1 MTMSVPSPEKIAA
14 LVPRW
19 TRDLERLL
27 PIRSQFIISGNIR
40 DHFLTPV
47 AEGRVAPAP
56 LRRCL
61 WQTLARQHFD
71 ILLIHDPVEGIR
83 PYPNNAATLEMART
97 LFKLNLQD
105 GQAMPMSLDHLAD
118 LMGLLNRTREARAA
132 LLIDF
137 ASRLARHPD
146 QLDAGEHRFFLA
158 AERLAVHA
166 VPVVL
171 KAPPPGHDNR
181 PRFNPV
187 LWLLNRPQDLPSWFA
202 LDNARI
208 ESIGIG
214 LPDFEMRE
222 AAARSYFSLFASA
235 TPGEANANASAEADE
250 ATTDDEA
257 RQAAFAATFARV
269 TEGLT
274 LVALSDIAQLANRQG
289 IGWERVEDAVQC
301 YKVGVLENPWKKPYL
316 RGRIAHAAARIET
329 RVKGQ
334 PQAVTKTVDILMRS
348 VMGLTGAQAKSGG
361 NRPRGVLFF
370 AGPTGVGKTE
380 LAKTLTEIIFGDE
393 RAYIRFDMSEFAEEH
408 NGARLLGAPPG
419 YVGFEAGGELT
430 NAVREKPFSVV
441 LFDEVEKA
449 HPRILDKFLQ
459 ILEDGRLTDGRGD
472 VTYFSETLLVFTSNL
487 GIFIE
492 DEHGRRVQ
500 NIAPG
505 DPYEIVEARI
515 KGAIADYFK
524 YRLSRP
530 EILNRIGDNIVVFN
544 FITPP
549 VAKPIFAGML
559 ENVLRRVREEHRLA
573 LHFAPTALQRLQDWC
588 IEDLGN
594 GGRGIG
600 NRLESRFIN
609 PLARALFA
617 LDDLASREEA
627 TIADLVEDE
636 MGIVSVILR

>member
-1 MTMSVPSPEKIAA
+1 MTTPPLSPEKIAA
-14 LVPRW
+14 LAPRW

-27 PIRSQFIISGNIR
+27 PIRAQFIVSGNIR
-40 DHFLTPV
+40 DHFLTSISNNIV
-47 AEGRVAPAP
+47 TPAP
-56 LRRCL
+56 LRQCL
-61 WQTLARQHFD
+61 WQVLTRQNYEL
-71 ILLIHDPVEGIR
+71 LLIYDPVEGIC
-83 PYPNNAATLEMART
+83 PYPNDDAALEIARRIFN
-97 LFKLNLQD
+97 LKLHED
-105 GQAMPMSLDHLAD
+105 RTMPMNLDHLAD
-118 LMGLLNRTREARAA
+118 LMKELTRTREVRAA

-166 VPVVL
+166 VPILL
-171 KAPPPGHDNR
+171 KTPKADENNR

-208 ESIGIG
+208 ESLSIG

-222 AAARSYFSLFASA
+222 AAARSYFSLFPPPDDTSKE
-235 TPGEANANASAEADE
+235 G
-250 ATTDDEA
+250 DDEA
-257 RQAAFAATFARV
+257 RTKFSTALARA
-269 TEGLT
+269 TEGLPLT
-274 LVALSDIAQLANRQG
+274 ALSDTAQLANRQG
-289 IGWERVEDAVQC
+289 IPWDRVEDAVQC

-316 RGRIAHAAARIET
+316 KSRIASAAAQIET

-348 VMGLTGAQAKSGG
+348 VMGLTGAQTKSGG

-380 LAKTLTEIIFGDE
+380 LAKTLTELIFGDE

-408 NGARLLGAPPG
+408 TGARLLGAPPG

-459 ILEDGRLTDGRGD
+459 ILEDGRLTGGRGD
-472 VTYFSETLLVFTSNL
+472 VAYFSETILVFTSNL
-487 GIFIE
+487 GIFVE

-500 NIAPG
+500 NVAPG
-505 DPYEIVEARI
+505 DAYETVEARV

-549 VAKPIFAGML
+549 VAERIFTGML
-559 ENVLRRVREEHRLA
+559 DNVVRRVREEHRLN
-573 LHFAPTALQRLQDWC
+573 LSFAPAARQRLQDWC
-588 IEDLGN
+588 IKDLDN

-600 NRLESRFIN
+600 NQLESRFIN

-617 LDDLASREEA
+617 LDDLAARTDVTVAE
-627 TIADLVEDE
+627 LVADE
-636 MGIVSVILR
+636 MGIVSVMLE